1 MVISNFLFQTHIMAW
16 YFIKVI
22 LTAIIIVIISEVSKR
37 LPLLGS
43 LIASLPLVSVLG
55 MVWMYGET
63 RDMVRIADHAEGTFW
78 YVLPSLP
85 MFLLMP
91 WLIRKGVS
99 FPAALSAGIILTGVL
114 YFIMTK
120 ALSKFGMN
128 L

>member
-1 MVISNFLFQTHIMAW
+1 MAW
-16 YFIKVI
+16 YIIKI
-22 LTAIIIVIISEVSKR
+22 AITALIIVVVSEISKR

-55 MVWMYGET
+55 MIWIFQET
-63 RDMVRIADHAEGTFW
+63 KDTQKLITHAEGTFW

-91 WLIRKGVS
+91 WMMKKGVS
-99 FPAALSAGIILTGVL
+99 FYWSMTAGILLTIVL
-114 YFIMTK
+114 YLIMTK
-120 ALSKFGMN
+120 LLARIGMN

>member
-1 MVISNFLFQTHIMAW
+1 MVWYITKLF
-16 YFIKVI
+16 
-22 LTAIIIVIISEVSKR
+22 LTAGIIVVISEVSKR

-43 LIASLPLVSVLG
+43 LIASLPLISVLG

-63 RDMVRIADHAEGTFW
+63 KDVIRIAEHAEGTFW

-91 WLIRKGVS
+91 FLLRKGIS
-99 FPAALSAGIILTGVL
+99 FPAALSAGIALTGVL
-114 YFIMTK
+114 YFLMTK
-120 ALSKFGMN
+120 VLAKFGMN

>member
-1 MVISNFLFQTHIMAW
+1 MAW
-16 YFIKVI
+16 YIIKI
-22 LTAIIIVIISEVSKR
+22 AITALIIVVISEISKR

-55 MVWMYGET
+55 MIWIFQESKDT
-63 RDMVRIADHAEGTFW
+63 QKLITHAEGTFW

-91 WLIRKGVS
+91 WMMRKGVS
-99 FPAALSAGIILTGVL
+99 FYWSLTAGILLTVILYV
-114 YFIMTK
+114 IMTK
-120 ALSKFGMN
+120 ILARMGLN

>member
-1 MVISNFLFQTHIMAW
+1 MVW
-16 YFIKVI
+16 YITK
-22 LTAIIIVIISEVSKR
+22 IIVSAGLIVLISEISKK

-55 MVWMYGET
+55 MIWIYGET
-63 RDMVRIADHAEGTFW
+63 KDVVRIADHAEGTFW

-91 WLIRKGVS
+91 WMLRKGVS
-99 FPAALSAGIILTGVL
+99 FSAVLSSGIVLTGLL

-120 ALSKFGMN
+120 VLAKFGMN